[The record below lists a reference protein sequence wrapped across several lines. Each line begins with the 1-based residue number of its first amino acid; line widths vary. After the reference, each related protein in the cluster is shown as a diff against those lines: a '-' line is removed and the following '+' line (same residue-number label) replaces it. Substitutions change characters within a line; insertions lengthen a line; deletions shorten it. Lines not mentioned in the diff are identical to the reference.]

1 MVGFL
6 VLLAQPLAAQDLDYG
21 YAAFTRGDYIEA
33 IKQWTPLSNQG
44 IASAHYGL
52 ARVYYGGKGVIQN
65 FSQALKYFRKAA
77 VQNHIPTQWM
87 IAETD
92 QWFRDADSVTEWLED
107 GGLEK
112 LFRYQEK
119 ISFNEAFRAF
129 HEEIKDRGP
138 RELVPPFSNFR
149 TMVRAYVDNDPE
161 LEIVRLREGYK
172 IRRRLLV

>member
-1 MVGFL
+1 ML
-6 VLLAQPLAAQDLDYG
+6 RTEKLAILALAVKG
-21 YAAFTRGDYIEA
+21 AGRI
-33 IKQWTPLSNQG
+33 IKNGRYS
-44 IASAHYGL
+44 
-52 ARVYYGGKGVIQN
+52 
-65 FSQALKYFRKAA
+65 
-77 VQNHIPTQWM
+77 IPQWM
-87 IAETD
+87 IDETD
-92 QWFRDADSVTEWLED
+92 QSFRDADSVTEWLED

-138 RELVPPFSNFR
+138 REWVPPFSNFR